1 MEGNVEKN
9 ASAADVGKKENDEI
23 ESAAADKTWTSIADN
38 LEDLDPVALA
48 ELGTRRG
55 SRFSAD
61 GTPLF
66 LKAFL
71 GMWFISR
78 SIGVHKGHSGIFN
91 EKLPHAQKMKCSKA
105 LKKGRKYFFI
115 RI

>member
-1 MEGNVEKN
+1 MQ
-9 ASAADVGKKENDEI
+9 
-23 ESAAADKTWTSIADN
+23 
-38 LEDLDPVALA
+38 DLDPVTLA

-71 GMWFISR
+71 ESASPSLNFQFQFRDNKTYLTLEEEYDRRVMGKKV
-78 SIGVHKGHSGIFN
+78 SILNSI
-91 EKLPHAQKMKCSKA
+91 LPTQQK
-105 LKKGRKYFFI
+105 KYANLFA
-115 RI
+115 

>member
-1 MEGNVEKN
+1 MSE
-9 ASAADVGKKENDEI
+9 AGKKK
-23 ESAAADKTWTSIADN
+23 S

-48 ELGTRRG
+48 ELGSRRG

-71 GMWFISR
+71 ESANPSLHFQFCF
-78 SIGVHKGHSGIFN
+78 KNTSGKNILSPL
-91 EKLPHAQKMKCSKA
+91 EEEYDRRLMGKKVPKLQTLQKRDLTESY
-105 LKKGRKYFFI
+105 LF
-115 RI
+115 